1 MTIMIIR
8 TTTIGGVGLII
19 GTIAIG
25 GVGLAKMESWTEGVE
40 IWDWRVG
47 EEHVYTEIANCPAV
61 FLSFFSLWICC
72 ETQLTN
78 TKIKLYKTLRRA

>member
-40 IWDWRVG
+40 IWEWRVG
-47 EEHVYTEIANCPAV
+47 EEHVYRDSKLPCCV
-61 FLSFFSLWICC
+61 SLFFSLWICC
-72 ETQLTN
+72 ETQLAN
-78 TKIKLYKTLRRA
+78 TKIKLYKTLSRA